1 MVNAIVK
8 GINNILH
15 FLLIVFLY
23 SFQFNNLEYAYLQM
37 MGKYFIYTRVFL
49 KLMLCSQLTM

>member
-49 KLMLCSQLTM
+49 KLMLRSQLTM